1 MNNPPFTFRKGNVFY
16 FGRQVPKDLRHLYHN
31 RKVAF
36 SLRTS
41 DRAKARKIARRIAS
55 DLDQAWA
62 SARYENL
69 SVETR
74 LVPRGNASVRAPK
87 LSQIF
92 SRYVEEKTPSRA
104 PQFAARANSYWTH
117 IGPALGDRLAT
128 SLERRDAIW
137 LRDRLTRTGLS
148 GSTVAHTIGFCR
160 TLINFA
166 TDELELNT
174 DNPFVRVPIDT
185 SDSKRRPSYDPD
197 MIRELQV
204 KLLHDGSDAALA
216 LVLLS
221 ETGMRLSECVYMSQE
236 ELVLSHKIPHIALR
250 WTKVRRLKNGGSERE
265 IPLSGFAL
273 EAALRSRPRH
283 TPMGQVMVFPD
294 LMNRK
299 RVFSA
304 NVGALLRRRLTQ
316 LGYGDLI
323 IHSFR
328 HTFRSRMRELGAPSY
343 IADQLGGWSPRTVG
357 ERYGAGVGLES
368 LASWMARLSSPATG
382 S

>member
-1 MNNPPFTFRKGNVFY
+1 MRNPPFTFRKGQVFY

-36 SLRTS
+36 SLRTT

-62 SARYENL
+62 SARYNNF

-74 LVPRGNASVRAPK
+74 LVPRGNAAVMATR
-87 LSQIF
+87 LSEIF
-92 SRYVEEKTPSRA
+92 SRYVGERSPSRA
-104 PQFAARANSYWTH
+104 PQFTPRANSFWTH
-117 IGPALGDRLAT
+117 ISPALGDRLVT
-128 SLERRDAIW
+128 SLERRDAIS
-137 LRDRLTRTGLS
+137 LRDRLTKTGLS

-166 TDELELNT
+166 IDELEIKT
-174 DNPFVRVPIDT
+174 DNPFLRVPVDT
-185 SDSKRRPSYDPD
+185 SGSKRRPSYDSE

-204 KLLHDGSDAALA
+204 KLLEDGSDAALA
-216 LVLLS
+216 LLLLS
-221 ETGMRLSECVYMSQE
+221 ETGMRLSECAYMSRE
-236 ELVLSHKIPHIALR
+236 ELVLANKTPHIALR
-250 WTKVRRLKNGGSERE
+250 WTEVRRLKNRNSERE
-265 IPLSGFAL
+265 IPLSGIAL
-273 EAALRSRPRH
+273 EAAHRTRPRL
-283 TPMGQVMVFPD
+283 TPMGGIMVFPD

-299 RVFSA
+299 KVLSA
-304 NVGALLRRRLTQ
+304 NVGALLRRRLAKM
-316 LGYGDLI
+316 GYGNLI

-328 HTFRSRMRELGAPSY
+328 HTFRFRMRELGAPSY

-357 ERYGAGVGLES
+357 ERYGAGVGLEI
-368 LASWMARLSSPATG
+368 LADWMSRLSTSATG